1 MLTRKTLTQ
10 LLVVTILAITAKPL
24 MAQAAYGESHPL
36 RYRVID
42 VGTFGGATAQTNGS
56 RIENNAGT
64 VAGEADTN
72 QPCPYAG
79 GF

>member
-56 RIENNAGT
+56 VLASFRPFPSAIGLCRGST
-64 VAGEADTN
+64 T
-72 QPCPYAG
+72 
-79 GF
+79 